1 MSVDKSLPK
10 VIKVSLDTGDV
21 QVKKIPLG
29 RYAQVIREI
38 KGLGKVI
45 DKIAG
50 TDEVDILNAIP
61 EIVADCW
68 GDLVNVIALA
78 TGIEEEA
85 LNEEIGL
92 NEGYDLVIAILEV
105 NDFFALIGKV
115 QALPENHQELWKKF
129 DKMRKKNQQKPGSKK

>member
-1 MSVDKSLPK
+1 MSADKSLPK

-50 TDEVDILNAIP
+50 TDEMDILNAIP

-68 GDLVNVIALA
+68 GDLVSVIALA

-115 QALPENHQELWKKF
+115 QAFPENHQELWKKF